1 MNKTCLKDIVLPYE
15 QDPTRGH
22 SFPTPRNGITH
33 QKEEPGTLDELEI
46 RHVIH
51 LPETK
56 TKNTFPVQ
64 PLFTC
69 PAQGKTRRNLIRGQE
84 QEDRHRSKKSQ
95 EAPKT

>member
-1 MNKTCLKDIVLPYE
+1 MNKTCPKDTVLPYE

-22 SFPTPRNGITH
+22 SFHPPRNGITH

-51 LPETK
+51 LPGTE

-64 PLFTC
+64 PLFTR
-69 PAQGKTRRNLIRGQE
+69 PGQGKTREYLIGGQK
-84 QEDRHRSKKSQ
+84 QEGTFLEEELKDI
-95 EAPKT
+95 